1 MMDQQLDQTS
11 TPELNKALYDVQL
24 AMKQPVKNK
33 KAHYGSYADFSAID
47 HAVRAAI
54 KEANNGISYIQG
66 ITDQMD
72 SNGKTIHKIYTEIT
86 HSSGEKK
93 IVWGVTFPDDANM
106 QKQGA
111 SITYAKRI
119 SLSLAFGIVAD
130 EDDDG
135 QSASLLDEYKSEQE
149 AKRVRVIAYLKD
161 NMPLIDKNKSE
172 RVYAVLGKKRPKG
185 NGLDVLSYAQ
195 ALILSG
201 AVQLELSDDLS
212 GIGEEEVK

>member
-1 MMDQQLDQTS
+1 MMDQQLDQAS

-24 AMKQPVKNK
+24 VLKQPSKNK

-47 HAVRAAI
+47 SAVRTAI
-54 KEANNGISYIQG
+54 KEAGNGISYIQG

-93 IVWGVTFPDDANM
+93 IVWGATFPDDANM

-161 NMPLIDKNKSE
+161 NMPLIDKSKSE

-185 NGLDVLSYAQ
+185 NGLDGLSYAQ

-212 GIGEEEVK
+212 GIGEEEAK